1 MSRNPSLAKIH
12 IAKKQLGMDDATYRA
27 MLLQHGGASSSKDL
41 SPIGLAKVLA
51 HLEKSGFKPAPA
63 KAAARSRPAVGADRE
78 PMMRKVGALLADA
91 GRPWAYADG
100 VAKRLFANTTK
111 VERIEF
117 CDVAHL
123 TKVVAALSFDAKRR
137 AKKAAAVAAE
147 TARD

>member
-12 IAKKQLGMDDATYRA
+12 IAKKELGMDNDTYRE
-27 MLLQHGGASSSKDL
+27 MLRTHGGVSSSKDL
-41 SPIGLAKVLA
+41 TLIGAAKVLA
-51 HLEKSGFKPAPA
+51 HLERCGFKP
-63 KAAARSRPAVGADRE
+63 KAGKAGDRARPKVGVDRQ
-78 PMMRKVGALLADA
+78 PLIGKIGALLADA

-123 TKVVAALSFDAKRR
+123 AKVVAALGFDAKRR
-137 AKKAAAVAAE
+137 AKKAAAAKDSVHG
-147 TARD
+147 